1 MHRSRRLIFRASLR
15 DTLLLL
21 SEFRTALVLFIFA
34 ILGGGLL
41 YQTIARQAGEP
52 VHNFTEAIYI
62 VLSLAFFQ
70 PPVDFPNSPFLEA
83 FFFVMPLIGI
93 GTLALGLADF
103 GYLFFNRRARSKEWE
118 VAIASTLDK
127 HHILV
132 GLGHLGFHVV
142 QHLKGAMNRPMA
154 VIELDPSADLI
165 SAVQEMDIPII
176 HDDGSRESALE
187 AAGVRRASS
196 IILCIQD
203 DAVNL
208 KIALKARS
216 LNPNIRVIIRIFDD
230 DFAKA
235 LTQQFGFIALSGT
248 GLAAPAFAASATD
261 SEITR
266 PISIEGESFSLA
278 KITISPGCLL
288 EGKTV
293 GQIEDSYIVSLILV
307 RHEGKSDFHPT
318 DSHPVVSDDMLAVLG
333 RPDRLHQLIHDS
345 Q

>member
-1 MHRSRRLIFRASLR
+1 M
-15 DTLLLL
+15 
-21 SEFRTALVLFIFA
+21 
-34 ILGGGLL
+34 
-41 YQTIARQAGEP
+41 
-52 VHNFTEAIYI
+52 
-62 VLSLAFFQ
+62 
-70 PPVDFPNSPFLEA
+70 
-83 FFFVMPLIGI
+83 
-93 GTLALGLADF
+93 
-103 GYLFFNRRARSKEWE
+103 
-118 VAIASTLDK
+118 AIASTLDK

-142 QHLKGAMNRPMA
+142 QHLKGAMNQPMA

-165 SAVQEMDIPII
+165 TAVQEMDIPII
-176 HDDGSRESALE
+176 HNDASRESALE
-187 AAGVRRASS
+187 AAGIRKASS

-216 LNPNIRVIIRIFDD
+216 LNPDIRVIIRIFDD
-230 DFAKA
+230 DFAHA
-235 LTQQFGFIALSGT
+235 LTDQFGFIALSGT

-278 KITISPGCLL
+278 RITISPGCLL

-293 GQIEDSYIVSLILV
+293 GQIEDRYIVSVILV
-307 RHEGKSDFHPT
+307 RHNGKSEFHPT
-318 DSHPVVSDDMLAVLG
+318 DSHPVVTDDMVAVLG